1 MYFIK
6 NQVNVLENG
15 VAKGKNKLKPIDA
28 PAYSYW
34 QALYM
39 SFYSRFLYVD
49 VGKRWKGI
57 GLVYLLLVVA
67 VTSIPFALKMSA
79 DFNKSFNEQLIEPL
93 LQVPTI
99 YIQDGEVKFDKPMP
113 YIIKNDKGQDVIII
127 DTTGTINEITDAY
140 PHLNILINKNVI
152 YFKLPTPQ
160 VMGLGDEQVNKGV
173 SIVQPLAKGAN
184 MVFDGKKIVQDN
196 AISGLKYA
204 SQLMIYPLVVCIL
217 FSIYAIILLVAAFL
231 GQVFSRIFFSFPLT
245 FKNSARLL
253 MVASTPMQTA
263 LIIFL
268 SLNLIFPGFGFILL
282 LLIVAYYCFAIY
294 SLRAESRHMV
304 NQ

>member
-1 MYFIK
+1 M
-6 NQVNVLENG
+6 
-15 VAKGKNKLKPIDA
+15 AKGKTRLKPIDA

-49 VGKRWKGI
+49 VGKRWKGM
-57 GLVYLLLVVA
+57 GLLYLLLVVA

-79 DFNKSFNEQLIEPL
+79 DFNKSFNEQLIQPL

-99 YIQDGEVKFDKPMP
+99 YIQDGEVKFDEPMP

-127 DTTGTINEITDAY
+127 DTTGTVNQITDAY

-160 VMGLGDEQVNKGV
+160 VMGIGDEPVNKGV
-173 SIVQPLAKGAN
+173 SIEQPLAKGAN

-217 FSIYAIILLVAAFL
+217 FSIDAIILLVAAFL

-245 FKNSARLL
+245 FKQSARLL
-253 MVASTPMQTA
+253 MVASTPMQTV

-268 SLNLIFPGFGFILL
+268 TLNLIFPGFGFILL
-282 LLIVAYYCFAIY
+282 ILLVAYYSFAIY
-294 SLRAESRHMV
+294 SLRAESRHLV